1 MNTFDQYEVWFV
13 TGAQLL
19 YGGDAV
25 IAVDA
30 HSNEMVAGLN
40 ASGKLPVK
48 VVYKG
53 TANSSKEV
61 EAVFK
66 AANNDDKCIG
76 IITWMHTFSP
86 AKMWIHGLQQLKKPL
101 LHLHTQFNKEIP
113 WDTMDMDFM
122 NLNQSAHGDRE
133 FGHICTRMR
142 IRRKVVVGY
151 WKEESTQ
158 KKIAVWMRVCAAWA
172 DAQDMLIIRFGDQ
185 MNNVAV
191 TDGDKVEAEQRM
203 GYHVDYCPVS
213 ELMEYH
219 KEVKD
224 EDVDALVKT
233 YFSEYDHDAELEDK
247 STEAYQKVW
256 NSAKAELALRA
267 ILKAKGAKGF
277 TTNFDDLGQTDGSHF
292 DQIPGLASQRLM
304 AEGYGFGAEGDWKSA
319 ALYRTVWVMNQGLP
333 NGCSFLEDYT
343 LNFDGENSA
352 ILQAHMLEVCPLIA
366 AKKPRLEVHFLGI
379 GIRKAQAARD
389 AVRRAVLCDELA
401 AGGALHRRGGPRRVV
416 ITRLGPA
423 VMLQTGIV
431 MLTQI
436 YLIAHDGAALH
447 APRRIAGD
455 DLARAVL
462 ILDLDLAHESRRAVA
477 QRRPILNHV
486 IETVAENRTHGIGT
500 LAQQRLQVVAYVH
513 DRIFTEGI
521 RHHDRTR
528 TQFRAAVVVCLVGR
542 QVILAVRKHECD
554 EFPCHCDSL
563 RILVSVDHVVL
574 AIMAC

>member
-1 MNTFDQYEVWFV
+1 MNAFDQYEVWFV

-30 HSNEMVAGLN
+30 HSNEMVNGLN
-40 ASGKLPVK
+40 ESGKLPVK

-61 EAVFK
+61 ETVFK
-66 AANNDDKCIG
+66 AANNDEKCIG
-76 IITWMHTFSP
+76 VITWMHTFSP

-101 LHLHTQFNKEIP
+101 MHLHTQFNKEIP

-151 WKEESTQ
+151 WKDENTLH
-158 KKIAVWMRVCAAWA
+158 KIAVWMRVCAGWA
-172 DAQDMLIIRFGDQ
+172 DSQDMLIIRFGDQ

-219 KEVKD
+219 KEIKAA
-224 EDVDALVKT
+224 DVDALVAT
-233 YFSEYDHDAELEDK
+233 YFKEYDHESSLEDK

-256 NSAKAELALRA
+256 NAAKAELALRA

-277 TTNFDDLGQTDGSHF
+277 TTNFDDLGDLEHNGF

-319 ALYRTVWVMNQGLP
+319 ALYRNESGTSEGM
-333 NGCSFLEDYT
+333 F
-343 LNFDGENSA
+343 F
-352 ILQAHMLEVCPLIA
+352 
-366 AKKPRLEVHFLGI
+366 
-379 GIRKAQAARD
+379 
-389 AVRRAVLCDELA
+389 
-401 AGGALHRRGGPRRVV
+401 PRRLY
-416 ITRLGPA
+416 IEFRRCSKFYPA
-423 VMLQTGIV
+423 
-431 MLTQI
+431 
-436 YLIAHDGAALH
+436 IAHVGSLSAHRSQQTASGSTL
-447 APRRIAGD
+447 PRHRYPQEPDCPPCIH
-455 DLARAVL
+455 LK
-462 ILDLDLAHESRRAVA
+462 SRYRMYCYRSGSG
-477 QRRPILNHV
+477 QPFPPDCKRCGMHRT
-486 IETVAENRTHGIGT
+486 ETA
-500 LAQQRLQVVAYVH
+500 
-513 DRIFTEGI
+513 
-521 RHHDRTR
+521 
-528 TQFRAAVVVCLVGR
+528 
-542 QVILAVRKHECD
+542 
-554 EFPCHCDSL
+554 S
-563 RILVSVDHVVL
+563 
-574 AIMAC
+574 

>member
-1 MNTFDQYEVWFV
+1 MNAFDQYEVWFV

-66 AANNDDKCIG
+66 AANNEEKCIG
-76 IITWMHTFSP
+76 VITWMHTFSP

-133 FGHICTRMR
+133 FGHICARMR
-142 IRRKVVVGY
+142 VRRKVVVGY
-151 WKEESTQ
+151 WKDENTLT
-158 KKIAVWMRVCAAWA
+158 KIAVWMRVCAAWA
-172 DAQDMLIIRFGDQ
+172 DSQDMLILRFGDQ

-213 ELMEYH
+213 ELMSYH

-224 EDVDALVKT
+224 EEVEALVKT
-233 YFSEYDHDAELEDK
+233 YFNEYDHDAELEDK
-247 STEAYQKVW
+247 ASEAYQKIW

-277 TTNFDDLGQTDGSHF
+277 TTNFDDLGQTDGSYF

-333 NGCSFLEDYT
+333 NGW
-343 LNFDGENSA
+343 N
-352 ILQAHMLEVCPLIA
+352 M
-366 AKKPRLEVHFLGI
+366 
-379 GIRKAQAARD
+379 
-389 AVRRAVLCDELA
+389 
-401 AGGALHRRGGPRRVV
+401 
-416 ITRLGPA
+416 
-423 VMLQTGIV
+423 
-431 MLTQI
+431 
-436 YLIAHDGAALH
+436 
-447 APRRIAGD
+447 
-455 DLARAVL
+455 
-462 ILDLDLAHESRRAVA
+462 
-477 QRRPILNHV
+477 
-486 IETVAENRTHGIGT
+486 
-500 LAQQRLQVVAYVH
+500 
-513 DRIFTEGI
+513 
-521 RHHDRTR
+521 
-528 TQFRAAVVVCLVGR
+528 
-542 QVILAVRKHECD
+542 
-554 EFPCHCDSL
+554 
-563 RILVSVDHVVL
+563 
-574 AIMAC
+574 